1 MARSG
6 LPRRHENTK
15 NTKLLYLKNSSCLR
29 VFVGAF
35 WQREGPAP
43 RPPTKARK
51 HEEHEAFVLKEFF
64 VPSRLRGRL
73 SAAGGSGAAASHEG
87 TNTRRTRSFSCTR
100 ILRAFASS
108 WAPFGSGRVRLRGL
122 PRKHEYTKNSK
133 LFLYKNSSCL
143 RVFVADR
150 RCRCSTCAPLY
161 C

>member
-35 WQREGPAP
+35 RQREGPAP

-51 HEEHEAFVLKEFF
+51 HEEHEAFLVQEFF
-64 VPSRLRGRL
+64 VPSRLRGR
-73 SAAGGSGAAASHEG
+73 
-87 TNTRRTRSFSCTR
+87 
-100 ILRAFASS
+100 
-108 WAPFGSGRVRLRGL
+108 PFGSGRVRLRGL
-122 PRKHEYTKNSK
+122 PRRHENTKNTK
-133 LFLYKNSSCL
+133 LFLYENSSCL